1 MRISDW
7 SSDVCSSALRTTR
20 WREWD
25 EAGKRYG
32 HLSGGPLADLMRQ
45 ATEEI
50 FRNAALAPGQHL
62 LDVGTGAGSP
72 ALEAIALVGP
82 AGKVTGIDSAP
93 SMIATARRR
102 AREAGVENAAFVEME
117 AACLTFPDDS
127 FDAIISRRSEEH
139 TSELQSLMRSS

>member
-1 MRISDW
+1 MNGTGEAGMMPRRDEEY
-7 SSDVCSSALRTTR
+7 RTTR
-20 WREWD
+20 RREWD

-82 AGKVTGIDSAP
+82 AGKVTGIASAP

-102 AREAGVENAAFVEME
+102 ARAAGVETAALVEQIGR
-117 AACLTFPDDS
+117 A
-127 FDAIISRRSEEH
+127 H
-139 TSELQSLMRSS
+139 V

>member
-1 MRISDW
+1 
-7 SSDVCSSALRTTR
+7 
-20 WREWD
+20 
-25 EAGKRYG
+25 
-32 HLSGGPLADLMRQ
+32 MRQ

-50 FRNAALAPGQHL
+50 FRNAALAPVQNL

-117 AACLTFPDDS
+117 AECLTFPDDR
-127 FDAIISRRSEEH
+127 AEEH
-139 TSELQSLMRSS
+139 TSEPQSLMRNTYAGFCLKKKRKCRTDITSHQKMHSLRSQ

>member
-1 MRISDW
+1 MNGTGEAGMMPRRDEEY
-7 SSDVCSSALRTTR
+7 RTTR
-20 WREWD
+20 RREWD

-82 AGKVTGIDSAP
+82 AGKVTGID
-93 SMIATARRR
+93 
-102 AREAGVENAAFVEME
+102 
-117 AACLTFPDDS
+117 
-127 FDAIISRRSEEH
+127 RSEEP
-139 TSELQSLMRSS
+139 TSELQSLMRTSYAVFCLKKTKYRTTTQESLENIKL

>member
-1 MRISDW
+1 
-7 SSDVCSSALRTTR
+7 
-20 WREWD
+20 
-25 EAGKRYG
+25 
-32 HLSGGPLADLMRQ
+32 MRQ

-50 FRNAALAPGQHL
+50 FRNAALAPVQNL

-117 AACLTFPDDS
+117 AECLTFPDDS
-127 FDAIISRRSEEH
+127 RSEEH
-139 TSELQSLMRSS
+139 TSELRSLMRISYAVFFLNKKKTTITKHNKH

>member
-1 MRISDW
+1 
-7 SSDVCSSALRTTR
+7 
-20 WREWD
+20 
-25 EAGKRYG
+25 
-32 HLSGGPLADLMRQ
+32 MRQ

-50 FRNAALAPGQHL
+50 FRNAALAPVQNL

-117 AACLTFPDDS
+117 AECLTFPDDS
-127 FDAIISRRSEEH
+127 FDAIISRYGYPHRSEEH
-139 TSELQSLMRSS
+139 TSELQSLMRISYAVFCLKKKHQ

>member
-1 MRISDW
+1 
-7 SSDVCSSALRTTR
+7 
-20 WREWD
+20 
-25 EAGKRYG
+25 
-32 HLSGGPLADLMRQ
+32 MRQ

-50 FRNAALAPGQHL
+50 FRNAALAPVQNL

-127 FDAIISRRSEEH
+127 FDAIISSYGYPHFTDAVQALRDSYRVLRAGARFAASMHGSVAANPYFTAPVLDFE
-139 TSELQSLMRSS
+139 T